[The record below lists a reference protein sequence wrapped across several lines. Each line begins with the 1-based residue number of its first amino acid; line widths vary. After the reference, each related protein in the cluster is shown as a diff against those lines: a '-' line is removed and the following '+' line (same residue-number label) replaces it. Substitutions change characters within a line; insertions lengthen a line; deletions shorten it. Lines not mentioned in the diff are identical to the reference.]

1 MTRSDPETHRGLK
14 PKLKLYDSLTRAVQP
29 FEPLGSGPVG
39 IYSCGPTV
47 YARQHLGNLRPYV
60 FADLLRRT
68 LHSAGFPLRHVV
80 NITDVGHLTSDADH
94 GADKVELAAA
104 RAHTP
109 ALVITQHFTELFQ
122 ADLRR
127 VGVLAP
133 EVWAKASEHVPE
145 QLAMI
150 LQLEARGFT
159 YRTEDGIYFDTS
171 RAPHYG
177 ELSGLTASAAHGRL
191 NERSAKRHAADFAL
205 WKFSPATGPKRQL
218 EWPSPWGTGFPGWHI
233 ECSAMASRYLGSQ
246 FEIHTG
252 GVDHVAVHH
261 SNEIVQAEHALG
273 VRPWVRYWMHGA
285 WLTMEGAKIAK
296 SAGLAPNLDDLLAIG
311 ISPAVFRYYLMT
323 AHYRSPLDLNLEALR
338 AADVALERLSRFVR
352 HHTPTAALPPTGAAA
367 LIWQRQFYDALYDD
381 LDAPRALAVL
391 WCILA
396 DASLP
401 ESERALLI
409 AELGG
414 VLGLI
419 WKQPDLSDQA
429 VTPEIRRLVAEREAA
444 RRAREF
450 ARADA
455 LRAELSE
462 HGFTVEDRPS
472 GPLVTRTRTV
482 TP

>member
-1 MTRSDPETHRGLK
+1 MTRIEMNPRLK
-14 PKLKLYDSLTRAVQP
+14 PKLKLYDSLTRSLQP

-47 YARQHLGNLRPYV
+47 YARQHLGNMRPYV

-68 LHSAGFPLRHVV
+68 LLNQGFPVRHVV
-80 NITDVGHLTSDADH
+80 NITDD

-109 ALVITQHFTELFQ
+109 ALAITEHFTALFL
-122 ADLRR
+122 ADLGRL
-127 VGVLAP
+127 GVLPAD
-133 EVWAKASEHVPE
+133 VWAKASEHVPE
-145 QLAMI
+145 QIAMI
-150 LQLEARGFT
+150 LELEVRGFT
-159 YRTEDGIYFDTS
+159 YRTGDGIYFDTS

-177 ELSGLTASAAHGRL
+177 ELSGLRASAAHSRL
-191 NERSAKRHAADFAL
+191 AERSAKRNAADFAL
-205 WKFSPATGPKRQL
+205 WKFSPTTGPQRQL

-261 SNEIVQAEHALG
+261 TNEIVQAEHALG
-273 VRPWVRYWMHGA
+273 VRPWVKYWMHGA

-296 SAGLAPNLDDLLAIG
+296 SSGLAPNLDDLLAIG
-311 ISPAVFRYYLMT
+311 IGPAAFRYYLMT
-323 AHYRSPLDLNLEALR
+323 AHYRSPLDLSLEALR
-338 AADVALERLSRFVR
+338 AADIAFERLSQFVAR
-352 HHTPTAALPPTGAAA
+352 NAPAAVKNPASEAE
-367 LIWQRQFYDALYDD
+367 LIWQRQFYDALADD
-381 LDAPRALAVL
+381 LDAPRAIAVL

-401 ESERALLI
+401 ASERAGLI

-414 VLGLI
+414 VLGLT
-419 WKQPDLSDQA
+419 WKRPERDEQA
-429 VTPEIRRLVAEREAA
+429 FSPEVTRLVSEREAA

-450 ARADA
+450 SRADA
-455 LRAELSE
+455 LRAELTRR
-462 HGFTVEDRPS
+462 GITVEDSPA
-472 GPLVTRTRTV
+472 GPVLTRTRSVAT
-482 TP
+482 